1 LETRY
6 RIDYPI
12 SPPYGSINQGWEHIN
27 DAWRA
32 RTDNLNLAPLSFARN
47 PNVVDQACLSDEDGQ
62 YDERFTF
69 DPLQGSKVA

>member
-1 LETRY
+1 M
-6 RIDYPI
+6 
-12 SPPYGSINQGWEHIN
+12 
-27 DAWRA
+27 
-32 RTDNLNLAPLSFARN
+32 APLSFARN